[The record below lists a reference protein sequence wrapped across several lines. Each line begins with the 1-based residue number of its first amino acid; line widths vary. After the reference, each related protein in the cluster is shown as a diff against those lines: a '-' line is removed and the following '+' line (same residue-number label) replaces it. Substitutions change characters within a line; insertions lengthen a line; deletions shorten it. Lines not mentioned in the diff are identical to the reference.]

1 MIELFDE
8 IDRFRWVRSAELRA
22 YNQVQF
28 IVHHLADT
36 PKLRKLY
43 WLSLTD
49 ADRKAIQRLRKKT
62 IRDGFH
68 YVRRNVSIQTN
79 GEPAQ

>member
-8 IDRFRWVRSAELRA
+8 VDRFRWVRSAELRA
-22 YNQVQF
+22 YNQIQF
-28 IVHHLADT
+28 MTHHLADH

-43 WLSLTD
+43 WRALTD

-62 IRDGFH
+62 IQNGFQ

-79 GEPAQ
+79 GGIAQ